1 MAETIQ
7 RSFTAGEISPSLQSR
22 ADLSKYTNGLSLCE
36 NFIVRSQGG
45 VYSRPGMRFIG
56 EVDDSTKRA
65 RLIPFQFNTEQTY
78 ILVFE
83 HLKMSVIRDGAF
95 VLDGASRFELV
106 TPYTEAQLSRIGFT
120 QSADVMTLVHHNHDP
135 ANLSRL
141 DHDNWTLT
149 EISYAPTVTP
159 PVFYAG
165 ATVKNI
171 VNTVKN
177 ITDVTQDNPAKVD
190 ASSHTFING
199 DVVSI
204 AGIAGMI
211 ELNGRDFTVTD
222 ATSNT
227 FKLLGE
233 DSTLHTPYVS
243 GGNATRH
250 DGITQSNPAKVKAIG
265 HTFIEG
271 NLITITGVVGM
282 TELNGREFT
291 ATNVTSDTFELLGE
305 NSTGHTAYV
314 SGGTATRQNGVTVTG
329 SGAGSYDKTYTYVI
343 TAVDVNGVES
353 LTSVSSSI
361 TTKSLTTTAG
371 ARVQWNVVPGA
382 SYYRIYKDP
391 STNTALF
398 GWIGD
403 SKNEKFDD
411 FNVAPLTSDSPP
423 VDRQPFADADANPS
437 VVTYYQQRQI
447 FANTLA
453 EPQTVF
459 TTQTNNFQSLR
470 VSSPSKSDDGVTFTV
485 SSQQVNEIRHL
496 ISLDALVLLTSGGE
510 FRMTEGRDQVLT
522 PSTIGVRPQSYNG
535 ASHVQPVII
544 DSTAVY
550 VQEKGSKLRDLNF
563 NGDVYAGNDLSI
575 MSEHLFKDH
584 TILEMTYADEPYG
597 VIWCVRDDGVLL
609 GLTYQREHQVWAWH
623 KHTTDGTYESIATI
637 TEDGRDAVYATVKR
651 IINGFDR
658 RYVER
663 IEPRFDDESANV
675 FAVDSGLSYNGAP
688 ATTFAGLD
696 HLEGKTV
703 VILADGIVVK
713 NKIVSGGSVT
723 LSRAASKVHI
733 GLSYTPVI
741 ETLDIDAQSMFETLK
756 AKQISVSKV
765 TIETLDSRG
774 GWVGG
779 ILDDGSYEMVE
790 IKPRYESDAYDPI
803 QLKSFKDEVDI
814 LPGWPQGG
822 KIRIEQRDP
831 LPLTITSIIPELDIS
846 G

>member
-1 MAETIQ
+1 MAETIK

-22 ADLSKYTNGLSLCE
+22 ADLSKYTNGLALCE

-56 EVDDSTKRA
+56 EVDNSTKRA

-83 HLKMSVIRDGAF
+83 HLKMSVIKDGAY
-95 VLDGASRFELV
+95 VLNGASRFELV

-120 QSADVMTLVHHNHDP
+120 QSADVMTLVHHDHDP

-141 DHDNWTLT
+141 DHDNWTLVD
-149 EISYAPTVTP
+149 INYAPTVTP
-159 PVFYAG
+159 PVFSVPP
-165 ATVKNI
+165 TVKNI
-171 VNTVKN
+171 SH
-177 ITDVTQDNPAKVD
+177 VTNANPARVTATGHGFTTGNLVTID
-190 ASSHTFING
+190 G
-199 DVVSI
+199 V
-204 AGIAGMI
+204 GGMT
-211 ELNGRDFTVTD
+211 ELNGRDFTITVITVN
-222 ATSNT
+222 S
-227 FKLLGE
+227 FELIGE
-233 DSTLHTPYVS
+233 DSGT
-243 GGNATRH
+243 
-250 DGITQSNPAKVKAIG
+250 
-265 HTFIEG
+265 
-271 NLITITGVVGM
+271 
-282 TELNGREFT
+282 
-291 ATNVTSDTFELLGE
+291 
-305 NSTGHTAYV
+305 HTAYTT
-314 SGGTATRQNGVTVTG
+314 GGTATRQNGITTVG
-329 SGAGSYDKTYTYVI
+329 QGPGDFDKTYVYVI
-343 TAVDVNGVES
+343 TAVDVDGVES
-353 LTSVSSSI
+353 LISSSVNL
-361 TTKSLTTTAG
+361 TTKSLSSTAG
-371 ARVQWNVVPGA
+371 IRLQWGIVA
-382 SYYRIYKDP
+382 DAEYYRVYKDP
-391 STNTALF
+391 SNNTAIY

-403 SKNEKFDD
+403 SKNVTFDD
-411 FNVAPLTSDSPP
+411 FNVAPLTSDAPP
-423 VDRQPFADADANPS
+423 NDRQPFTDVNSKPS

-459 TTQTNNFQSLR
+459 TTQTNNFKSLR
-470 VSSPSKSDDGVTFTV
+470 VSSPTKADDGVTFTV
-485 SSQQVNEIRHL
+485 ASRQVNEIRHL

-510 FRMTEGRDQVLT
+510 FRMTEGQDQVLT

-535 ASHVQPVII
+535 ASFVPPVII
-544 DSTAVY
+544 DNTAVY
-550 VQEKGSKLRDLNF
+550 VQEKGTKLRDLNF

-575 MSEHLFKDH
+575 MAEHLFKGH
-584 TILEMTYADEPYG
+584 NIIEMTYADEPYG

-623 KHTTDGTYESIATI
+623 RHTTDGSYESIATV
-637 TEDGRDAVYATVKR
+637 TEDGRDAVYVTVNR
-651 IINGFDR
+651 TINGATR

-675 FAVDSGLSYNGAP
+675 FAVDSGLSYNGTP
-688 ATTFAGLD
+688 VTMFAGLD

-703 VILADGIVVK
+703 VILADGIVIK
-713 NKIVSGGSVT
+713 NKVVTGGAVT

-733 GLSYTPVI
+733 GLPYTPVI
-741 ETLDIDAQSMFETLK
+741 ETLDIDSGSMIETLK
-756 AKQISVSKV
+756 AKQISVSLV

-779 ILDDGSYEMVE
+779 ILDDGSYEMAE
-790 IKPRYESDAYDPI
+790 IKPRFDTDGYNAI
-803 QLKSFKDEVDI
+803 NLKSSKSEVSI